1 MMTSSLPDARTFL
14 ARYWQKKPLF
24 ARGVLPRFANALER
38 AQIFELACRDDV
50 ESRLVTGARK
60 SWRVEQG
67 PFRRR
72 DLMRL
77 PPRYPQLHFAME
89 CAAGSHAVAA
99 PTPVGE
105 AALTDVT
112 PARPGSETRS

>member
-1 MMTSSLPDARTFL
+1 MVVVLELLVEELEGRDVTIHFGWPTSSWVDRM
-14 ARYWQKKPLF
+14 
-24 ARGVLPRFANALER
+24 
-38 AQIFELACRDDV
+38 
-50 ESRLVTGARK
+50 VTG
-60 SWRVEQG
+60 V
-67 PFRRR
+67 FVHN
-72 DLMRL
+72 LMRL

>member
-24 ARGVLPRFANALER
+24 ARGALPRFANVLTR

-67 PFRRR
+67 PF
-72 DLMRL
+72 
-77 PPRYPQLHFAME
+77 
-89 CAAGSHAVAA
+89 S
-99 PTPVGE
+99 
-105 AALTDVT
+105 
-112 PARPGSETRS
+112 PARPHAPAAARVDAARKRD